1 MEDLMKMGE
10 FAKTI
15 LNERYA
21 QTIEGRKET
30 LQDVGQ
36 RCANEVGKS
45 VGMKKALRS
54 EVARIIAL
62 RKFLPGGRYLAQTGK
77 PYHQVNNC
85 LMLRAEDSREGWA
98 EIMHNSSLAL
108 MTGAGIGINY
118 SHVRPEGKPIRKT
131 GGTATGPLALM
142 QMVNESARWIRQGGT
157 RRAALWAGL
166 NWKHADIHKFIA
178 LKNWVPEVRALK
190 AKNVD
195 FPAAMDITN
204 ISICLDDEFFKA
216 YNDEKHV
223 LNSLA
228 TSVYRAAVERMLKT
242 GEPGFSIDIGANSGE
257 DLRNACTELCSRD
270 DSDICNLGSIN
281 MSRIDTLAEMRE
293 VTEIATA
300 FLLAGTLYSD
310 VPYAKVDQIR
320 TKNRR
325 LGLGLMGIHEW
336 LLKHGKKYEQ
346 DAELEKYLEIY
357 KIESNKASAVYAEQ
371 WELSKPVK
379 CRAIAPTGTIGI
391 LAETS
396 GGIEPI
402 FVSAYKRLYYK
413 GSQRYYQYVI
423 DPTVKKLIESGID
436 PDSIEDAYTLAEAPE
451 RRVKF
456 QSWIQRY
463 VDHAVSSTVNLPHW
477 GSEVNNETK
486 VIEFGDML
494 IKHLPS
500 IRGITVYPDGSRS
513 AQPIQPVSF
522 KTAIKHVG
530 EVFLETS
537 NICDITGGGTCGS

>member
-166 NWKHADIHKFIA
+166 NCKHADIHKFIA

-204 ISICLDDEFFKA
+204 ISICLDDEFFIPD
-216 YNDEKHV
+216 NDDKNV
-223 LNSLA
+223 LNFLA
-228 TSVYRAAVERMLKT
+228 RSE
-242 GEPGFSIDIGANSGE
+242 
-257 DLRNACTELCSRD
+257 
-270 DSDICNLGSIN
+270 
-281 MSRIDTLAEMRE
+281 
-293 VTEIATA
+293 
-300 FLLAGTLYSD
+300 
-310 VPYAKVDQIR
+310 
-320 TKNRR
+320 
-325 LGLGLMGIHEW
+325 
-336 LLKHGKKYEQ
+336 EQ
-346 DAELEKYLEIY
+346 
-357 KIESNKASAVYAEQ
+357 
-371 WELSKPVK
+371 
-379 CRAIAPTGTIGI
+379 
-391 LAETS
+391 
-396 GGIEPI
+396 
-402 FVSAYKRLYYK
+402 
-413 GSQRYYQYVI
+413 
-423 DPTVKKLIESGID
+423 
-436 PDSIEDAYTLAEAPE
+436 
-451 RRVKF
+451 
-456 QSWIQRY
+456 
-463 VDHAVSSTVNLPHW
+463 
-477 GSEVNNETK
+477 
-486 VIEFGDML
+486 
-494 IKHLPS
+494 
-500 IRGITVYPDGSRS
+500 
-513 AQPIQPVSF
+513 
-522 KTAIKHVG
+522 
-530 EVFLETS
+530 
-537 NICDITGGGTCGS
+537 